1 MLDEAGLD
9 DCMIVASNSLDEF
22 TITSLIRQGACID
35 SFGVGERMITA
46 KSEPVFGA
54 VYKISGVEADGKFE
68 PRIKVSENI
77 EKITNPG
84 LKKVYRIYN
93 EDGKAVADL
102 IAKADQNIE
111 MDKVFPYVDPEEP
124 WRDRRFENCTAKPLL
139 QQVVKQGTVVYKE
152 KSLQE
157 IADFV
162 KKQLSEEIWEEE
174 QRFEN
179 PHKHYLDMTPEY
191 YEMKIGLLQEITNK
205 VEETR

>member
-1 MLDEAGLD
+1 M
-9 DCMIVASNSLDEF
+9 
-22 TITSLIRQGACID
+22 
-35 SFGVGERMITA
+35 
-46 KSEPVFGA
+46 
-54 VYKISGVEADGKFE
+54 
-68 PRIKVSENI
+68 
-77 EKITNPG
+77 
-84 LKKVYRIYN
+84 
-93 EDGKAVADL
+93 
-102 IAKADQNIE
+102 
-111 MDKVFPYVDPEEP
+111 
-124 WRDRRFENCTAKPLL
+124 
-139 QQVVKQGTVVYKE
+139 YKE